1 MKTLSTTLIAVTI
14 SLLAATPVF
23 ASQGGGY
30 GMKHG
35 NIHERLERQH
45 YRIKSG
51 VRNDQLTRKE
61 AKTLK
66 QHQRDIRYLLRLFS
80 EDGRLSKKERRIL
93 NRELSQSSRQIKRL
107 KHNDLERYV
116 ELHQRYDR
124 SHHGHK
130 L

>member
-1 MKTLSTTLIAVTI
+1 MKTLATTAIALAI
-14 SLLAATPVF
+14 SLLAAAPLH
-23 ASQGGGY
+23 ASQGDGY
-30 GMKHG
+30 RIKHD
-35 NIHERLERQH
+35 NIHERLEHQQ

-51 VRNDQLTRKE
+51 VRNQQLTHKE

-93 NRELSQSSRQIKRL
+93 NRELGQSSRQIKRL
-107 KHNDLERYV
+107 KHNDLDRYV
-116 ELHQRYDR
+116 KLHQRHER
-124 SHHGHK
+124 SQHDQR

>member
-1 MKTLSTTLIAVTI
+1 MKTFSTTLLAVTL
-14 SLLAATPVF
+14 SLLAVTPVV
-23 ASQGGGY
+23 ASQGDGY
-30 GMKHG
+30 RMKHD

-51 VRNDQLTRKE
+51 VRNHQLTRKE

-93 NRELSQSSRQIKRL
+93 NRQLSQSSRQIKRL

-116 ELHQRYDR
+116 DLHHRYDR
-124 SHHGHK
+124 SDYGHR